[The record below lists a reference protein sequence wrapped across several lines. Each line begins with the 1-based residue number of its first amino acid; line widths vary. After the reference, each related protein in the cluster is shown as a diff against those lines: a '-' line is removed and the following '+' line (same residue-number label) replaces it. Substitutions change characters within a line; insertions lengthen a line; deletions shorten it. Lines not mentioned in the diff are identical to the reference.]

1 MAAEPFEIGL
11 VGAGAISA
19 GAYTAGVIDFM
30 VYALDLWYQAKA
42 DGDPAA
48 PQHDVKLSV
57 FSGASAGA
65 ITAALAAGYLASDQP
80 PMTSENRADYN
91 NGRNKLYDSWVDRID
106 MSSLLQGSDLADSTA
121 NVVSALDSTVL
132 SEIAQTGL
140 DVEPRAHRR
149 PYVAEDFELLLTV
162 TNLRGVP
169 YGFTVDSGWG
179 GIDKYDMS
187 LHADYVHF
195 QINDTGPDPDISDR
209 YTLSWTNLC
218 DAHHPVTQKLKTAAL
233 ASGAFPIGLAPRTLE
248 HAVNLPGGN
257 GMYSSRRW
265 SVPTPDED
273 ACVRMECIKADW
285 GNVQPSYNYSFQCV
299 DGGVMNNEPLELARR
314 LLAGK
319 NNYNPRQCDSA
330 SRAVIM
336 IDPFPSESLFDPD
349 YSEAPDLVSMAKDL
363 FNALKNQARF
373 KPDEL
378 TLASSTGTCSRFMIA
393 PRREGELYPI
403 ACGSLGG
410 FGGFLSKKFRRHD
423 YFLGRRNAQRFFR
436 EYFVLPADHPL
447 FESWSADAVN
457 AYEFEDQNGDR
468 VRPIIPM
475 LGEAMDECVLLD
487 WPRYEQTEFSTFRE
501 QVNYRAGLV
510 INRMVEQYFSRN
522 WLITRFIAKK
532 VLARKKR
539 DLVQYVEKV
548 VSTDL
553 RKMLLIRD

>member
-1 MAAEPFEIGL
+1 MATEPFEIGL

-42 DGDPAA
+42 DGDPVA

-80 PMTSENRADYN
+80 PMTSVNRADYN

-106 MSSLLQGSDLADSTA
+106 MSSLLEASDLADPEAS
-121 NVVSALDSTVL
+121 VVSVLDSTVL
-132 SEIAQTGL
+132 SEIAHTGL
-140 DVEPRAHRR
+140 EVEPRAQRR
-149 PYVAEDFELLLTV
+149 PYVAENFELLLTV

-187 LHADYVHF
+187 QHADYVHF
-195 QINDTGPDPDISDR
+195 QLNETGPDPAISDR
-209 YTLSWTNLC
+209 YTLSWKELC
-218 DAHHPVTQKLKTAAL
+218 DGDHPVTQKLKTAAL

-248 HAVNLPGGN
+248 HTVNLPGGN
-257 GMYSSRRW
+257 GMYSSRKW
-265 SVPTPDED
+265 PVPTPDAD
-273 ACVRMECIKADW
+273 DCVQMECIKADW
-285 GNVQPSYNYSFQCV
+285 GNVQPSYNYAFQCV

-330 SRAVIM
+330 NRAVIM
-336 IDPFPSESLFDPD
+336 IDPFPSESLFDPK
-349 YSEAPDLVSMAKDL
+349 YSEAPDLVTMAKDL

-410 FGGFLSKKFRRHD
+410 FGGFLSKKFRQHD

-436 EYFVLPADHPL
+436 EHFVLPAEHPL
-447 FESWSADAVN
+447 FGSWSAEAVHE
-457 AYEFEDQNGDR
+457 YEFEDQNGDK

-475 LGEAMDECVLLD
+475 LGEAMEECRLIE
-487 WPRYEQTEFSTFRE
+487 WPRYENAEFGNFLS
-501 QVNYRAGLV
+501 QVNCRAGVV
-510 INRMVEQYFSRN
+510 IDRMVEQYFRKN
-522 WLITRFIAKK
+522 LWTTRFIAKK
-532 VLARKKR
+532 VLGRKKR
-539 DLVQYVEKV
+539 DLVEYVEKL
-548 VSTDL
+548 VSADL
-553 RKMLLIRD
+553 KKMLLMRD